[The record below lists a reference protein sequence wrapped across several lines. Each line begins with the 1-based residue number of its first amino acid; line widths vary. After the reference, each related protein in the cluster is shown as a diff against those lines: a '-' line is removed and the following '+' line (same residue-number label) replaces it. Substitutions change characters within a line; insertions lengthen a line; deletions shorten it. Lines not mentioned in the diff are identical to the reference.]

1 MVEPRKTVSH
11 LFLDLDGTLINSLPK
26 LQRIYH
32 DFLSDYKLKGSK
44 QEFSELKTSSIE
56 KLIEYF
62 KFKYMMD
69 LPTHRL
75 KKEYEDYLQKHY
87 FKAPLFRGVR
97 DFLKMAYENGYILI
111 LTTANQKHFA
121 QKILDLHG
129 LGQYIQKIYTPSC
142 FNTKTK
148 CDGFY
153 KSVLKQVNLNPSE
166 ALVIDDSV
174 EVIASSIKTGLQA
187 LLFSKITYH
196 PLPCFGSWK
205 TLLKQWS
212 HYVFQ

>member
-1 MVEPRKTVSH
+1 MVEPKKTVTH
-11 LFLDLDGTLINSLPK
+11 LFLDLDGTLINSLPR

-44 QEFSELKTSSIE
+44 EEFGELKTSSIE
-56 KLIEYF
+56 RLIEYF
-62 KFKYMMD
+62 KIKYTMS
-69 LPTHRL
+69 LPTHHL
-75 KKEYEDYLQKHY
+75 KREYEKYLEKHY
-87 FKAPLFRGVR
+87 FKAPLFRGVK
-97 DFLKMAYENGYILI
+97 DFVKMAHEKGYILI
-111 LTTANQKHFA
+111 LTTANQKPFA

-129 LGQYIQKIYTPSC
+129 LGKYIQEIYTPAC
-142 FNTKTK
+142 FSHKKK
-148 CDGFY
+148 CDAFY
-153 KSVLKQVNLNPSE
+153 NSVLMKTNLNPTE

-205 TLLKQWS
+205 VLLKQWTN
-212 HYVFQ
+212 YVFQ